1 MNADALRVFHELM
14 KKGWIGRSEHPAAW
28 ALAREEE
35 VQNGLEE
42 MGRELDFEIVPAGDR
57 LYMVPTL
64 DNDLFLKN
72 NADFRTDIGTGEAR
86 KNDLY
91 LMNYL
96 AVFILFSFF
105 RGEGADAQVLTF
117 ALKDDLVTD
126 FSDHCRTITAEEV
139 EENALPEGYSDNLK
153 ALANDWLGKKEGPAD
168 SRKLEDRYGILNRLL
183 AKFRSDDLFEE
194 ENGQIRP
201 TKKLRDLM
209 PYVLRKQRVTEIN
222 SWLGE
227 EERKDA
233 ADN

>member
-1 MNADALRVFHELM
+1 MNTDVLKVFHELM
-14 KKGWIGRSEHPAAW
+14 KKGWIGRSEHPSVW

-35 VQNGLEE
+35 VLNGLEE

-57 LYMVPTL
+57 LYMVPTI

-72 NADFRTDIGTGEAR
+72 NADYRTDIGTYEAR
-86 KNDLY
+86 RNDLF

-105 RGEGADAQVLTF
+105 RGEGADAQVLNF
-117 ALKDDLVTD
+117 ALKENLISD
-126 FSDHCRTITAEEV
+126 FSDHCRTIAAEGV
-139 EENALPEGYSDNLK
+139 EGEELAEGYSDNMK
-153 ALANDWLGKKEGPAD
+153 ALANDWLGKREGAPD

-183 AKFRSDDLFEE
+183 GKFRSDDLFEE

-201 TKKLRDLM
+201 TKKLKDLM
-209 PYVLRKQRVTEIN
+209 PYVLRKQRVAEIN

-227 EERKDA
+227 GEKNA